1 MDYLHQDQL
10 LLKGLSRQD
19 SRSIEA
25 IYKEVYPSVLNM
37 ITGFS
42 GSSDDASDVF
52 QESMIVLY
60 EKSLES
66 NFELSST
73 LKTYLY
79 AVSKRIWLKKW
90 QKDKRTEEWGEES
103 NIMDDSEEEWER
115 LMQKQEAFNRM
126 DESLQLLGEPCR
138 GLIEAY
144 YFKKMQMHEIAEA
157 FNYTNA
163 DNAKTQKYKCL
174 MRLKKLFF
182 QDKKR

>member
-1 MDYLHQDQL
+1 MDYLNQDQL

-19 SRSIEA
+19 SRSIEV

-37 ITGFS
+37 INGYS
-42 GSSDDASDVF
+42 GSTDDASDVF

-60 EKSLES
+60 EKSLEP
-66 NFELSST
+66 NFELSSS
-73 LKTYLY
+73 LKTYIY
-79 AVSKRIWLKKW
+79 AVSKRIWLKRR
-90 QKDKRTEEWGEES
+90 QKEKRTEEWGED
-103 NIMDDSEEEWER
+103 NNVMDDTAEEWER

-126 DESLQLLGEPCR
+126 DESLHLLGEPCR

-157 FNYTNA
+157 FKYTNA